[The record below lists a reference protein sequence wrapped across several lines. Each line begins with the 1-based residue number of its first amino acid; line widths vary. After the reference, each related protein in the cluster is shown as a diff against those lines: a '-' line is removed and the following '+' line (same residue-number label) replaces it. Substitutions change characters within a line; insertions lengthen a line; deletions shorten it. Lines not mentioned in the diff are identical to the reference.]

1 MSLNKKDK
9 IKVLYID
16 DEANNLISFRA
27 SFRFD
32 YNIFIANNTDEA
44 LKHLKE
50 QPDISVIL
58 SDQKMPDM
66 TGVEFFE
73 EIRSTYSNPV
83 RILITGYTDIES
95 VINAINRGHIFR
107 YIKKPWTDVD
117 IQSAIEEAYK
127 FYLATSMLA
136 VKNEELQKAYN
147 ELDKFAY
154 SATHDMRGPILSVL
168 GLIGI
173 SKEIGDI
180 AELKNM
186 LEMMENAMV
195 KLDNYIQNI
204 HDYYNLRRGE
214 IKIAEVNFNN
224 IVADLQDIYEVSS
237 KTTNTNF
244 IVQVTQNETFR
255 SDEVSLKIILNNLL
269 SNAFKYQRKS
279 RDDKFVKL
287 DIVVNKGEAVLSVSD
302 NGIGIPEKS
311 ISQIFNMFYRATSEE
326 LGSGFGLYNVKDALS
341 KLNGKIDVE
350 SKENEG
356 TTFKVVIPSK

>member
-1 MSLNKKDK
+1 MSQKNK
-9 IKVLYID
+9 IKILYID
-16 DEANNLISFRA
+16 DEANNLISFKA

-32 YNIFIANNTDEA
+32 YNIFIANNTEEA
-44 LKHLKE
+44 IKHLHE

-73 EIRSTYSNPV
+73 EIRPQFPNAV

-117 IQSAIEEAYK
+117 VQSAIEEAHK
-127 FYLATSMLA
+127 FYMATSMLA

-168 GLIGI
+168 GLVGLAKIN
-173 SKEIGDI
+173 DDLD
-180 AELKNM
+180 ELK
-186 LEMMENAMV
+186 EMMGMMESAMI

-214 IKIAEVNFNN
+214 IKIEDVKFEN
-224 IVADLQDIYEVSS
+224 IVTDLHDIYEITS
-237 KTTNTNF
+237 KTSNTAFTTNV
-244 IVQVTQNETFR
+244 IQNETFR

-269 SNAFKYQRKS
+269 SNAFKYQNRNNTN
-279 RDDKFVKL
+279 KFVSL
-287 DIVVNKGEAVLSVSD
+287 DIIVNRGEAVITVTD

-326 LGSGFGLYNVKDALS
+326 LGSGFGLYNVKDALA
-341 KLNGKIDVE
+341 KLNGKIEVE

-356 TTFKVVIPSK
+356 TTFKVVILSK